1 MNKLFVSVMAFV
13 AKANSNDF
21 DYHDAPDITHTF
33 FRTGEMET

>member
-1 MNKLFVSVMAFV
+1 MNKSFVRVMAFV

-21 DYHDAPDITHTF
+21 DYQDGPDITHTF